1 MPGTAASESFPQ
13 LHEVLAPFRI
23 GSPKFRKVRTPSGV
37 SQAFALALVTF
48 GMSPMSA
55 YKARPAL
62 SLAIVLTQGMPWYF
76 FRIDSICWVLD
87 ARSKPNQVLIA
98 RERLLALASPRAN
111 AEAVVQGSDM
121 PSRLLK
127 TGP

>member
-23 GSPKFRKVRTPSGV
+23 GSPKFRTPSGV

-55 YKARPAL
+55 YRARPAL

-87 ARSKPNQVLIA
+87 ARSKPNQVLTA
-98 RERLLALASPRAN
+98 RERLFALTSPRA
-111 AEAVVQGSDM
+111 
-121 PSRLLK
+121 
-127 TGP
+127 

>member
-1 MPGTAASESFPQ
+1 MPGTAASESLPQ
-13 LHEVLAPFRI
+13 SQEVLAPFRI
-23 GSPKFRKVRTPSGV
+23 GSPNAANVNLPVAV
-37 SQAFALALVTF
+37 SHLFASALVTC

-55 YKARPAL
+55 YRARPAR

-76 FRIDSICWVLD
+76 FKIDSICWVLD
-87 ARSKPNQVLIA
+87 ARSNPNQVLIA